1 MQKFKTSGTEFEKLA
16 THVSGVVLSPSCFV
30 FLLRKQ
36 RKLPAMRKAMTIKPP
51 GTLKCPRLPLPTSQ
65 SISVSV
71 AATTC
76 QQCQGYHHQQSSY
89 GRTVGVPI
97 CSKHKLPKTSS
108 LSGEDKEQER
118 CL

>member
-1 MQKFKTSGTEFEKLA
+1 MA
-16 THVSGVVLSPSCFV
+16 
-30 FLLRKQ
+30 
-36 RKLPAMRKAMTIKPP
+36 IKRP

-76 QQCQGYHHQQSSY
+76 QQRQGNHHQQSSY

-97 CSKHKLPKTSS
+97 CSKHKLLKTSS

-118 CL
+118 RL